1 MIRLLLSRGA
11 NLDARDNDGRDA
23 EAVARYREKE
33 WAVALLAEIRLAG
46 GWHSYLRVPRKR
58 LLALRVLCERG
69 RASTDDALLRRL
81 FPRPAP
87 AAADDAGEEP
97 SLLASAT
104 QGARELP
111 KEVFWLVFKFWQ
123 SDRDSLY

>member
-81 FPRPAP
+81 FPWQPPVQEKQGPTTR
-87 AAADDAGEEP
+87 AARAQAG
-97 SLLASAT
+97 
-104 QGARELP
+104 QLP
-111 KEVFWLVFKFWQ
+111 KEVFWLILKFWR
-123 SDRDSLY
+123 SDRDSRS